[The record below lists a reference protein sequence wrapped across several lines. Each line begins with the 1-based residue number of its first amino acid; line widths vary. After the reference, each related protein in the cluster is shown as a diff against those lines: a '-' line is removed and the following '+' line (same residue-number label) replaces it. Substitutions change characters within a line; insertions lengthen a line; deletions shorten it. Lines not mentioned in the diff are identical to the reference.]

1 MSIIYLKGDGS
12 LSRPTK
18 WRRICCLPNCN
29 RFGPLDEPVGR
40 DHLIIMTVDEYET
53 IRLIDLEDF
62 SQEEGGQQMNI
73 GRTTVQ
79 RIYTG
84 ARKKLAE
91 AIVYGKVLRIEG
103 GDYDLC
109 GENARPCGKG
119 CCRRHQS
126 LKNE

>member
-29 RFGPLDEPVGR
+29 RFGPLDEPVDR

-62 SQEEGGQQMNI
+62 SQEECGQQMNI

-79 RIYTG
+79 RIYTE

-109 GENARPCGKG
+109 GENERPCSKG
-119 CCRRHQS
+119 CCRRHQG
-126 LKNE
+126 LKRE